1 MLFIMIKSYAGAV
14 GYLEAL
20 IPDPKGRRLGNMRLE
35 RIEHL
40 LRIIGN
46 PEKSFQTIHI
56 GGTSGKGSTAYLAA
70 SILKEAGYRTGL
82 HISPHLEKINERMQV
97 DERPISDSD
106 FLALVGWI
114 RPFVEQVGREGEFGT
129 PSYFEVLVALSFEY
143 FKRKKVEVAVV
154 EVGLGGMYD
163 ATNVIKPRVAVITN
177 IGLDHTEILGNT
189 AEKIARDK
197 AGIIKEGV
205 VVITAAKQKSVLDIM
220 RRRCKEKRARLFVLG
235 RDFKARVLRSDFRG
249 LALDMEML
257 FRNYRR
263 LASPLLGR
271 HQAENIACAVSAVEA
286 LNDFGFYIKKKAVK
300 EGLFKCRV
308 PGRLEVFNIKG
319 RRIVL
324 DGAHNPEKIKALTL
338 ALKDLFLGKKI
349 TFVMASKKNKD
360 INGMLKKILP
370 LAEKV
375 VFTEFSSTT
384 DFGRN
389 QSMPAEELGKT
400 AKRIKKNLKIETARD
415 AREAIERAIG
425 ASAEGRVICITGSL
439 YLVGEARELIR
450 RKFQKTNFK

>member
-1 MLFIMIKSYAGAV
+1 
-14 GYLEAL
+14 
-20 IPDPKGRRLGNMRLE
+20 
-35 RIEHL
+35 
-40 LRIIGN
+40 
-46 PEKSFQTIHI
+46 
-56 GGTSGKGSTAYLAA
+56 
-70 SILKEAGYRTGL
+70 
-82 HISPHLEKINERMQV
+82 
-97 DERPISDSD
+97 
-106 FLALVGWI
+106 
-114 RPFVEQVGREGEFGT
+114 
-129 PSYFEVLVALSFEY
+129 
-143 FKRKKVEVAVV
+143 
-154 EVGLGGMYD
+154 
-163 ATNVIKPRVAVITN
+163 
-177 IGLDHTEILGNT
+177 
-189 AEKIARDK
+189 
-197 AGIIKEGV
+197 
-205 VVITAAKQKSVLDIM
+205 
-220 RRRCKEKRARLFVLG
+220 
-235 RDFKARVLRSDFRG
+235 
-249 LALDMEML
+249 MEML

-263 LASPLLGR
+263 LTLPLLGR

-300 EGLFKCRV
+300 EGVFKCRV

-319 RRIVL
+319 RRIAL